1 MAFFSY
7 AYVGVLLW
15 HTVGF
20 TSLQMNPKKKRV
32 VTNCFMTQLSAE
44 EIITVFVISKIFIT
58 AG

>member
-20 TSLQMNPKKKRV
+20 TSLQMNPKKNVLWR
-32 VTNCFMTQLSAE
+32 TALWHSFQ
-44 EIITVFVISKIFIT
+44 EIITVFVISSKIFIT